1 MDQRRMPF
9 VEALENYK
17 NEKYRAFHTPGHKL
31 GQGAPLML
39 KEWMGTALP
48 YDLGLMY
55 ALDDLHEP
63 EGYLA
68 EAQQLA
74 AKLYGSDHTFFSI
87 NGTTSLIETMI
98 ISAVMEGD
106 EILIPREAHRSVNS
120 GLILSGAMPVYMES
134 NYNNKWGITEGVT
147 PSQFKALLEKHPMAK
162 AVLFVYPNY
171 YGVGIHL
178 KELIALAHERGLI
191 VLIDEAHGPHFPFSD
206 DLPEEALKLGAD
218 MVAQSTH
225 KLLGSLTQT
234 SMLHVQGRR
243 VDIQRVKQVY
253 QMLQSTSPNYIL
265 LASLDMARQQMAIEG
280 KGLMDKVIDLAKQ
293 LRQML
298 SRLPGIAVLEEA
310 DIPVIEGKAL
320 PFDPTKILVDVSGLG
335 ITGLEAEEQLRR
347 NKIEVELVHGNHVL
361 LLLTIGDTE
370 DSIHAVLSAIQHIS
384 DTFAET
390 ASGEQNKNSLLALP
404 NPDVV
409 LSPREAFRR
418 RKIRIPLAEA
428 KGAVSGE
435 SISYYPPGIPCLV
448 MGERITEEVIAYLK
462 HRKELGYM
470 PNGASDMQLDTILV
484 IVE

>member
-1 MDQRRMPF
+1 
-9 VEALENYK
+9 
-17 NEKYRAFHTPGHKL
+17 
-31 GQGAPLML
+31 
-39 KEWMGTALP
+39 
-48 YDLGLMY
+48 
-55 ALDDLHEP
+55 
-63 EGYLA
+63 
-68 EAQQLA
+68 
-74 AKLYGSDHTFFSI
+74 
-87 NGTTSLIETMI
+87 
-98 ISAVMEGD
+98 
-106 EILIPREAHRSVNS
+106 
-120 GLILSGAMPVYMES
+120 
-134 NYNNKWGITEGVT
+134 
-147 PSQFKALLEKHPMAK
+147 
-162 AVLFVYPNY
+162 
-171 YGVGIHL
+171 
-178 KELIALAHERGLI
+178 
-191 VLIDEAHGPHFPFSD
+191 
-206 DLPEEALKLGAD
+206 
-218 MVAQSTH
+218 
-225 KLLGSLTQT
+225 
-234 SMLHVQGRR
+234 
-243 VDIQRVKQVY
+243 
-253 QMLQSTSPNYIL
+253 MLQSTSPNYIL